1 MLFLIFVLASMATKF
16 LTCTLCLETKEETE
30 FFRDAARKT
39 GRSTRCKLCYKI
51 RRYMKPKGRRGN
63 DNEVLKILGKTNVDT
78 KPD

>member
-63 DNEVLKILGKTNVDT
+63 DSEVLKILGKINVD
-78 KPD
+78 